1 MHGLK
6 VHELGRSD
14 GPTLVLLHGF
24 TDSGLC
30 WPDGVRRWGGD
41 YRIVA
46 LDARGH
52 GESARFD
59 RATSGSNR
67 FDAMVADVVALLEA
81 LADERGEPRLLVG
94 HSMGAGVAASV
105 VATRP
110 DLVHGAVLEDPP
122 WFPRSLRDDR
132 PPEEEP
138 LQQWAQQFRDDLDA
152 AVEKGRIEQPQWPE
166 IELRPWGVSKAQLD
180 PSLTDVEQILRHA
193 PWIDNAAAI
202 ARPTLLVTGGRDDE
216 VLVGPLSRQ
225 RLAELGNQHIE
236 VAVVP
241 GAGHTV
247 RRDCAD
253 AYHQIVDPWIKETLK
268 GAAAS

>member
-59 RATSGSNR
+59 PATSGSNR

-81 LADERGEPRLLVG
+81 LADEGGQPRLLVG

-180 PSLTDVEQILRHA
+180 PSLTDVEQIVRPA
-193 PWIDNAAAI
+193 PWIDVAAAI
-202 ARPTLLVTGGRDDE
+202 ARPTLLVTGDRE
-216 VLVGPLSRQ
+216 EAVIVNAESRR

-241 GAGHTV
+241 GARHTV

-253 AYHQIVDPWIKETLK
+253 AYHQIVDPWIKELFRD
-268 GAAAS
+268 AASS